1 MISFLKTIAREKNRK
16 GNCFPEMNKFD
27 FNDFH
32 PKEKQ
37 KQTDSVNL
45 HNNWILG
52 VKPFDSDGWPQL
64 AISMLYLSLFSIAG
78 CNIMRHSNRFESNRW
93 MGTSEN
99 RHNDIVYPKPKVK
112 PRSRFLNYHFNVA
125 KGNYFFLGVLA
136 NSFCCLFT
144 ISWRTFS
151 CCQFRCAL
159 LDKCLQSNC
168 IYINHKY
175 RYIAQYS
182 AADVNFHSKSN
193 LFVWSK
199 SIVIYFGCL
208 AH

>member
-1 MISFLKTIAREKNRK
+1 MNPWRQTIWLGRMTTISGIHAL
-16 GNCFPEMNKFD
+16 
-27 FNDFH
+27 
-32 PKEKQ
+32 
-37 KQTDSVNL
+37 SV
-45 HNNWILG
+45 
-52 VKPFDSDGWPQL
+52 
-64 AISMLYLSLFSIAG
+64 AFSIAG

-99 RHNDIVYPKPKVK
+99 RHNDIVNLQPKVK
-112 PRSRFLNYHFNVA
+112 PRSRFLNYHF
-125 KGNYFFLGVLA
+125 KSLQKEIFSFLV
-136 NSFCCLFT
+136 FWRIVFCLFT

-151 CCQFRCAL
+151 RCQFRCAL

-175 RYIAQYS
+175 RYIAQRS
-182 AADVNFHSKSN
+182 TADVNFHSKSN